1 MAYDYQL
8 LKVQI
13 EGRIAWVTISN
24 PPINVITLPLYAE
37 LSALSKELK
46 ADPNLTV
53 VVPAPDEPVTATIG
67 CLIDMT
73 RGLSTSALPRGT
85 ASAR

>member
-8 LKVQI
+8 LNV
-13 EGRIAWVTISN
+13 ELEDRIAWVTVDA

-46 ADPNLTV
+46 ADPDLTRRR
-53 VVPAPDEPVTATIG
+53 AEERRSG
-67 CLIDMT
+67 F
-73 RGLSTSALPRGT
+73 SAGAFRCE
-85 ASAR
+85 R